1 MRVALYARV
10 SSGRQEQ
17 ERTIASQLEALR
29 AYAAAHDHQIVAE
42 SEFLDDGF
50 SGARLDR
57 PALDRLRDG
66 ARAGNF
72 EAVLVLDPDRM
83 SRKYAYQVLILEELE
98 RFGVSVVFLEQPPLD
113 DPSGRLLVQIQGA
126 VAEYER
132 AKIAER
138 NRRGRLYRLR
148 QGEASVSAC
157 PYGYRRIPRTAAE
170 PAHLVI
176 DEDKA
181 AVVRQMFD
189 WHVNERLSLRKI
201 GQRLNAR
208 GVPTPR
214 GGALWTAGN
223 LWPIMRNPAYIGTWI
238 LNRTR
243 TTERGKEL
251 RPEDEWI
258 TVAVPAIISRELFL
272 ESQRRHEENK
282 QFSPRR
288 LKDEERWLLRGLL
301 RCALCGHAIICVRTS
316 SKGSCIDYYRCRYI
330 ADTLTPCRA
339 PYIRAADLD
348 DFVWNE
354 VRRTLSD
361 PAVLEQAAA
370 GGATVSTDASLLQ
383 AQMATLQKRLQ
394 AAQKER
400 QRLVD
405 AYQAGTLELPELEPR
420 LAALRLRQEQA
431 EVELHRLSELN
442 RQNAAEQDL
451 LERLDLLAARVRGEI
466 DTLTFKERQGLL
478 REVIQ
483 KIDAAPY
490 AVTLRYRIPL
500 PVPPAPPGPE
510 GPHPAGV
517 STELCLRQDRRA
529 VLQVDQAAPAH
540 QDLLRYLGQRGS
552 HPDLDRHLRVPARG
566 HRPETP
572 RDRKGPLHNSTDP
585 ERLCLRESPSRT
597 GAFGRG
603 LHSRNWRYSQPVVTL
618 RLIAGHY

>member
-29 AYAAAHDHQIVAE
+29 AYATAHDHQIVAE
-42 SEFLDDGF
+42 GEFLDDGF

-57 PALDRLRDG
+57 PALDQLRDG

-72 EAVLVLDPDRM
+72 EAVLVLDPDRL

-148 QGEASVSAC
+148 QGEASVSAY
-157 PYGYRRIPRTAAE
+157 PYGYRRIPRTAVE
-170 PAHLVI
+170 PAHLMI

-201 GQRLNAR
+201 GQRLNAL

-223 LWPIMRNPAYIGTWI
+223 LLPIMRNAAYIGTWI

-251 RPEDEWI
+251 RPESEWI
-258 TVAVPAIISRELFL
+258 TVAVPPIVSRVLFL

-288 LKDEERWLLRGLL
+288 LKDEQRWLLRGLL
-301 RCALCGHAIICVRTS
+301 RCALCGHAIVCVRTS
-316 SKGSCIDYYRCRYI
+316 SKGGSIDYYRCRHI
-330 ADTLTPCRA
+330 ADTPTPCRA
-339 PYIRAADLD
+339 PYMRAADLD

-354 VRRTLSD
+354 VCRTLSD
-361 PAVLEQAAA
+361 PGVLQQAAA

-420 LAALRLRQEQA
+420 LSALRLRQEQA
-431 EVELHRLSELN
+431 ELELDRLSELN

-451 LERLDLLAARVRGEI
+451 LERLDLLAARVRGQI

-490 AVTLRYRIPL
+490 AVTIHYRIPL
-500 PVPPAPPGPE
+500 PGPVSTPDRQ
-510 GPHPAGV
+510 GRQLAGV
-517 STELCLRQDRRA
+517 SSELCLRQDRRA
-529 VLQVDQAAPAH
+529 LLQVDQAAPSH
-540 QDLLRYLGQRGS
+540 QGLLRDVGQCREDA
-552 HPDLDRHLRVPARG
+552 DLDRDLDLPPRG
-566 HRPETP
+566 DRPEASWN
-572 RDRKGPLHNSTDP
+572 RAGPLHNSTDP
-585 ERLCLRESPSRT
+585 ERACVRENPSRT
-597 GAFGRG
+597 SAFGGCFQFQRQ
-603 LHSRNWRYSQPVVTL
+603 RYS
-618 RLIAGHY
+618 